1 MARMALGHA
10 RELKPRTMSAEM
22 RVLLIEDEERIA
34 DLVVAGLGARSMDVH
49 VCNDGNAGFE
59 QARRGAYDAVVLD
72 LMLPGRDG
80 LSVLAGLRAEG
91 IATPVILLTARNE
104 LGDRIEGLNLGADD
118 YLAKPFFVEE
128 LHARLLA
135 LMRRQSSARH
145 NVLQVGG
152 FQLDR
157 IARQVEFEGRTIEL
171 TGREFSLVEYLMR
184 SSGQLFTRT
193 QILEHVWG
201 YDFDPGTNLVDTCIK
216 RIRKKI
222 REVRG
227 MDAATDTDGVIESVR
242 GVGYRFRQPA

>member
-1 MARMALGHA
+1 
-10 RELKPRTMSAEM
+10 M
-22 RVLLIEDEERIA
+22 RVLLIEDEERIS
-34 DLVVAGLGARSMDVH
+34 DFIVAGLAARGMDVQ
-49 VCNDGNAGFE
+49 VCADGNAGFE
-59 QARRGAYDAVVLD
+59 QARRGAQDAVVLD

-104 LGDRIEGLNLGADD
+104 LGDRIEGLTLGADD

-135 LMRRQSSARH
+135 LNRRQSSTRQ
-145 NVLQVGG
+145 NLLQVGDL
-152 FQLDR
+152 QLDR
-157 IARQVEFEGRTIEL
+157 IARQVTCEGRSIDL
-171 TGREFSLVEYLMR
+171 TAREFSLVEYLMR
-184 SSGQLFTRT
+184 SAGQLFTRT

-201 YDFDPGTNLVDTCIK
+201 YDFDPGTNLVDTCVK

-227 MDAATDTDGVIESVR
+227 SDAAADADGVVESVR
-242 GVGYRFRQPA
+242 GVGYRFRQVP

>member
-1 MARMALGHA
+1 
-10 RELKPRTMSAEM
+10 M
-22 RVLLIEDEERIA
+22 RVLLIEDEVRIS
-34 DLVVAGLGARSMDVH
+34 DFIVAGLAARGSDVL
-49 VCNDGNAGFE
+49 VCNDGNVGFE
-59 QARRGAYDAVVLD
+59 QACRGAHDAIVLD

-104 LGDRIEGLNLGADD
+104 LGDRIDGLTLGADD

-135 LMRRQSSARH
+135 LMRRQSSARQ
-145 NVLQVGG
+145 NTLQVGDLE
-152 FQLDR
+152 LDR
-157 IARQVEFEGRTIEL
+157 IAREVTCQGRTIEL
-171 TGREFSLVEYLMR
+171 TAREFSLVEYLMR
-184 SSGQLFTRT
+184 SAGQLFTRT

-201 YDFDPGTNLVDTCIK
+201 YDFDPGTNLVDTCVK

-227 MDAATDTDGVIESVR
+227 SDAAADADGVVESVR
-242 GVGYRFRQPA
+242 GVGYRFRQPP

>member
-1 MARMALGHA
+1 
-10 RELKPRTMSAEM
+10 M
-22 RVLLIEDEERIA
+22 RVLLIEDEARIS
-34 DLVVAGLGARSMDVH
+34 DLIVAGLSARGLDVQ

-59 QARRGAYDAVVLD
+59 QARRGGHDAIVLD

-104 LGDRIEGLNLGADD
+104 LGDRIEGLTLGADD

-128 LHARLLA
+128 LHARLLV
-135 LMRRQSSARH
+135 LNRRQLSARQ
-145 NVLQVGG
+145 NVLQVGDL
-152 FQLDR
+152 QLDR
-157 IARQVEFEGRTIEL
+157 IARQVTCEGRTVEL
-171 TGREFSLVEYLMR
+171 TAREFSLVEYLMR
-184 SSGQLFTRT
+184 SAGQLFTRT

-201 YDFDPGTNLVDTCIK
+201 YDFDPGTNLVDTCVK

-227 MDAATDTDGVIESVR
+227 SDAATDADGVIESVR
-242 GVGYRFRQPA
+242 GVGYRFRQLP